1 MQTIGKSS
9 TDIHKAN
16 TCNSGEE
23 TVLPVDAMVDVKRV
37 HKSLA
42 GALGLGSSVLG
53 SFHFPR
59 GSISIRHAVSVP
71 CCPWYQPVQPVS

>member
-23 TVLPVDAMVDVKRV
+23 TVLPVDAMVDDEK
-37 HKSLA
+37 
-42 GALGLGSSVLG
+42 GA
-53 SFHFPR
+53 
-59 GSISIRHAVSVP
+59 
-71 CCPWYQPVQPVS
+71 